1 MSYVI
6 KDRAKWLENLQVSIW
21 NTGMLE
27 KEDAA

>member
-6 KDRAKWLENLQVSIW
+6 KDRAKRLENLQVSIW